1 MIRMPVIF
9 VLPLRRRIRGVLA
22 GLLICLVS
30 AGAAQAACGTSA
42 TVSATALA
50 FGTINPLV
58 LPQDSTATLT
68 IQYHNTA
75 ATCNSSTVVTM
86 GVGAGTGAT
95 AATRKLT
102 SGANLLNYTLYTPP
116 GPPTAGVWDN
126 VTGYTTPT
134 ISIPNGATTNQTV
147 TIYGRVLS
155 GQSNAAIGSYSDTVV
170 ITVTF

>member
-1 MIRMPVIF
+1 MIRIPTILIVPSGCRLCGI
-9 VLPLRRRIRGVLA
+9 LA
-22 GLLICLVS
+22 GLLLWLIS
-30 AGAAQAACGTSA
+30 AGGAQAACGTSA

-102 SGANLLNYTLYTPP
+102 SGTNLLNYTLYTPP

-126 VTGYTTPT
+126 VTGYTTAT

-147 TIYGRVLS
+147 TIYGRVLA
-155 GQSNAAIGSYSDTVV
+155 GQANAAIGSYSDTVV